1 MFCLFNLDYVW
12 FCLSFLYIL
21 DINFLSDIWFT
32 VFFAFHRLSL
42 HFTDLFIF
50 FFAVQKIFSFC
61 IPTYF
66 LLILTFSL

>member
-42 HFTDLFIF
+42 HFTDLFIYF
-50 FFAVQKIFSFC
+50 FCCAEDF
-61 IPTYF
+61 
-66 LLILTFSL
+66 